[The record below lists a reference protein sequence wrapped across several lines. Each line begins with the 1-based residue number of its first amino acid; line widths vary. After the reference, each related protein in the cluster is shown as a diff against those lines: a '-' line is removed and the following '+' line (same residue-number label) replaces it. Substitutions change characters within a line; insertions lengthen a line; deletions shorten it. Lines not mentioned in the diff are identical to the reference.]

1 MFKRPSC
8 GSASER
14 IPRSK
19 RLQLMLEAQKL
30 GIVLSESALDAA
42 IRSTISSTSSTTIGQ
57 PAANAEYE
65 EVGTYDM
72 NKDNNVKLKKATSL
86 KTEVVAAKNRL
97 SETKSKLMKEEA
109 VHSHGHPSSE
119 QPRCTEKC
127 EPKVSKKCHGKRCS
141 LETGHDS
148 QHMCW
153 ACRRWTM
160 TNPLESSLKE
170 CVQQDKKREVGQ
182 HIQEGEH

>member
-8 GSASER
+8 GSASEC
-14 IPRSK
+14 IPRSS

-57 PAANAEYE
+57 PAANAEFE

-72 NKDNNVKLKKATSL
+72 NKDNKVKLKKASSL
-86 KTEVVAAKNRL
+86 KTEVVAAKNLL

-119 QPRCTEKC
+119 PPRCTEKC
-127 EPKVSKKCHGKRCS
+127 EPKVSNKCHGNRCS

-153 ACRRWTM
+153 PCRRWTM
-160 TNPLESSLKE
+160 KNPLE
-170 CVQQDKKREVGQ
+170 
-182 HIQEGEH
+182 

>member
-8 GSASER
+8 GSASEC

-57 PAANAEYE
+57 PAANAEFE

-72 NKDNNVKLKKATSL
+72 NKDDKVKPKKASSL
-86 KTEVVAAKNRL
+86 KTEVVAAKNLL

-119 QPRCTEKC
+119 PPRCTEKC
-127 EPKVSKKCHGKRCS
+127 EPKVSKKCHGNRCS

-170 CVQQDKKREVGQ
+170 CVQQE
-182 HIQEGEH
+182 